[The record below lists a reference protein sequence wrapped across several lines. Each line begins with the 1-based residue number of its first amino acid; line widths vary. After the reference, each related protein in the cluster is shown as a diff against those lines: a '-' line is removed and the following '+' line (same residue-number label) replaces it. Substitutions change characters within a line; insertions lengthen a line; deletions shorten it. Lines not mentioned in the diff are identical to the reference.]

1 MQSGGTQTDGSTI
14 LILLIYGLFNNV
26 VSSSDYIMNDM
37 AISELERM

>member
-1 MQSGGTQTDGSTI
+1 MQSGGTQTDGFTI

-26 VSSSDYIMNDM
+26 VSNSDYIMNDM